1 VTELSEFER
10 GVKEGARDARLDEA
24 FVRLNK
30 INGSVERHAKSVE
43 SLAKEVR
50 LARQGTLDKL
60 SEMNEAARARDLAVK
75 VAKDT
80 LEKET
85 ERLRIEAER
94 LREERAQAL
103 EAPSRTWGLRASK
116 ASVIYGLV
124 AFVLGT
130 YTIYGI
136 LHP

>member
-1 VTELSEFER
+1 MTELSEFER